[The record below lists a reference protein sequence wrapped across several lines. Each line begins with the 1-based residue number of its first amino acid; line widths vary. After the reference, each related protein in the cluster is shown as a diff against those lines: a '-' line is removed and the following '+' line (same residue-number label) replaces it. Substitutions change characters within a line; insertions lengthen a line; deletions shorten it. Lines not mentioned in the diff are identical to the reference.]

1 MASAAVTAVKCVFS
15 SATPGS
21 YRSRN
26 DRLTATSIV
35 PSAEL
40 PSVAARCDRVRVAL
54 DYICDLVEEFM
65 DRDESRPTDI
75 PVRLLDL
82 CVQIDRRG
90 QMPVK
95 QLG

>member
-1 MASAAVTAVKCVFS
+1 
-15 SATPGS
+15 
-21 YRSRN
+21 
-26 DRLTATSIV
+26 LTATSIV

-82 CVQIDRRG
+82 GVQIDGRG
-90 QMPVK
+90 QMPVQ
-95 QLG
+95 QLGGFETDVLGKRIGRTVHLCPP